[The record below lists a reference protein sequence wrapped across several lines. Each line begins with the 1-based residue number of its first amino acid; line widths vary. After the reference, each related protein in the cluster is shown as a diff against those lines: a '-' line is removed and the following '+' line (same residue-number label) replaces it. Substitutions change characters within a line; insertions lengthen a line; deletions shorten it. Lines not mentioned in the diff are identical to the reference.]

1 MIVSGAIVAFAPNFA
16 AFMVGRA
23 LLGICIG
30 GFWSMST
37 ATMMRLVPEE
47 NVPRAL
53 AVLNGGNALATT
65 VAAPL
70 GSFLGAY
77 VGWRGAFFCVVPL
90 AAVTFAWQ
98 LVSMPSMPPDERVS
112 AVNVF
117 RVLRRPQVPY
127 GMLAIMFLFMGQFA
141 LFTYLRPFLETV
153 TRVNVSALSLILL
166 ILGVA
171 GLVGTYLIGAMLRT
185 RLYSVLIAIPL
196 AMASIAI
203 ALITLGRWPLASAML
218 LGCWGLV
225 GTPAPVGWG
234 TWLSKTLPR
243 DAEAGGGLMVAVIQ
257 LAITLGATLGGV
269 LFDTSGFRSTFAL
282 SAAMLFA
289 SALFAFFAW
298 PGRVSR
304 IAA

>member
-1 MIVSGAIVAFAPNFA
+1 
-16 AFMVGRA
+16 
-23 LLGICIG
+23 
-30 GFWSMST
+30 
-37 ATMMRLVPEE
+37 
-47 NVPRAL
+47 
-53 AVLNGGNALATT
+53 
-65 VAAPL
+65 
-70 GSFLGAY
+70 
-77 VGWRGAFFCVVPL
+77 
-90 AAVTFAWQ
+90 
-98 LVSMPSMPPDERVS
+98 
-112 AVNVF
+112 
-117 RVLRRPQVPY
+117 
-127 GMLAIMFLFMGQFA
+127 MFLFMGQFA

-171 GLVGTYLIGAMLRT
+171 GLVGTYLIGVMLRT

-257 LAITLGATLGGV
+257 LAITLGATLGGF

-304 IAA
+304 RDVAVAR